1 MNIWEG
7 KQNAIRYIEYNLTE
21 ELDIADIAA
30 KAHISAFHFQ
40 RIFSVLCGFTV
51 GEYIRSR
58 RLSMEGSY
66 SEIPKFW
73 QEHMSDS
80 GIVIG
85 MYGICLDSDLKH
97 FDYLIADNYDPR
109 QEVPEGYE
117 TKQIPAPKALRD
129 VNTRIWNEW
138 LPNCTEYRLGG
149 NYDIEMYTAP
159 TEDPAKTYS
168 EIWIPVVK
176 A

>member
-1 MNIWEG
+1 MSIWERI
-7 KQNAIRYIEYNLTE
+7 QNAIRYIEYNLTE

-30 KAHISAFHFQ
+30 KANISAFHFQ

-80 GIVIG
+80 SFVIG
-85 MYGICLDSDLKH
+85 
-97 FDYLIADNYDPR
+97 APR
-109 QEVPEGYE
+109 LEVPEGYE

-129 VNTRIWNEW
+129 VNTRI
-138 LPNCTEYRLGG
+138 
-149 NYDIEMYTAP
+149 
-159 TEDPAKTYS
+159 
-168 EIWIPVVK
+168 
-176 A
+176 

>member
-1 MNIWEG
+1 MNTWEG
-7 KQNAIRYIEYNLTE
+7 IQTAIRYIEDNLTE

-30 KAHISAFHFQ
+30 RANISAFHFQ

-58 RLSMEGSY
+58 RFSMEGSY

-80 GIVIG
+80 GFVIG
-85 MYGICLDSDLKH
+85 
-97 FDYLIADNYDPR
+97 DPR

-117 TKQIPAPKALRD
+117 TRQIPAPKALRD

-138 LPNCTEYRLGG
+138 LPNCTEYRPGG

>member
-1 MNIWEG
+1 MNTWEG
-7 KQNAIRYIEYNLTE
+7 IQTAIRYIEDNLTE

-51 GEYIRSR
+51 GEYIRSH

-80 GIVIG
+80 GFVIG
-85 MYGICLDSDLKH
+85 
-97 FDYLIADNYDPR
+97 DPR

-129 VNTRIWNEW
+129 VNTRLWNEW
-138 LPNCTEYRLGG
+138 LPNCTEYRPGG

>member
-1 MNIWEG
+1 MT
-7 KQNAIRYIEYNLTE
+7 EYKIVE
-21 ELDIADIAA
+21 KAA
-30 KAHISAFHFQ
+30 
-40 RIFSVLCGFTV
+40 FTV
-51 GEYIRSR
+51 IGKKR
-58 RLSMEGSY
+58 RFSMESSY
-66 SEIPKFW
+66 MEIPKFW

-85 MYGICLDSDLKH
+85 
-97 FDYLIADNYDPR
+97 DPR

-117 TKQIPAPKALRD
+117 TRQIPAPKALRD
-129 VNTRIWNEW
+129 VNSRLWNEW

-168 EIWIPVVK
+168 EIWMGFIWNAGHFHLSYLRFLSYHRVVSRIRQGYQCE
-176 A
+176 

>member
-7 KQNAIRYIEYNLTE
+7 IQNAIRYIEDNLTE

-30 KAHISAFHFQ
+30 KANISAFHFQ

-58 RLSMEGSY
+58 RFSMEGSY

-85 MYGICLDSDLKH
+85 
-97 FDYLIADNYDPR
+97 DPR

-117 TKQIPAPKALRD
+117 TRQIPAPKALQD
-129 VNTRIWNEW
+129 VNTRIWNER
-138 LPNCTEYRLGG
+138 LPNCTEYRPGG

>member
-1 MNIWEG
+1 MNIWKG
-7 KQNAIRYIEYNLTE
+7 IQNAIRYIEDNLTE

-80 GIVIG
+80 GFVIG
-85 MYGICLDSDLKH
+85 
-97 FDYLIADNYDPR
+97 DPR

-117 TKQIPAPKALRD
+117 TKQIPAGTWA
-129 VNTRIWNEW
+129 VF
-138 LPNCTEYRLGG
+138 
-149 NYDIEMYTAP
+149 
-159 TEDPAKTYS
+159 PATVRCPRHS
-168 EIWIPVVK
+168 G

>member
-1 MNIWEG
+1 MNIWKG
-7 KQNAIRYIEYNLTE
+7 IQNAIRYIEDNLTE

-66 SEIPKFW
+66 SEIPKSW
-73 QEHMSDS
+73 QEHMSDR

-85 MYGICLDSDLKH
+85 
-97 FDYLIADNYDPR
+97 DPR

-138 LPNCTEYRLGG
+138 LPNCTEYRPGG